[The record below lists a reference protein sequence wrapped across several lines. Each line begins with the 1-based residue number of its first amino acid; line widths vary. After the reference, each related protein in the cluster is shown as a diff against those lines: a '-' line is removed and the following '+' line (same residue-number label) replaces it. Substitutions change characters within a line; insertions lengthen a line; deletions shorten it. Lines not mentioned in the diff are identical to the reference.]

1 MFHRAKVEVEFGQV
15 YSTVGLGTT
24 VWSPLASGILSG
36 KHRDTKANKGTRL
49 TMEGL
54 DWLRE
59 RELTE
64 ARLKKVDKL
73 KAIAE
78 SLDLSL
84 PVMAL
89 AWCLKNPHV
98 STVILGASK
107 EAQLKENLGAVE
119 AQDLLTPAVLA
130 KIEKVLDNAPERPQF

>member
-1 MFHRAKVEVEFGQV
+1 
-15 YSTVGLGTT
+15 
-24 VWSPLASGILSG
+24 
-36 KHRDTKANKGTRL
+36 
-49 TMEGL
+49 MEGL

-73 KAIAE
+73 KTLAE
-78 SLDLSL
+78 SIDLSL

-107 EAQLKENLGAVE
+107 EAQLRENLGAVD
-119 AQDLLTPAVLA
+119 AQDKLTPAVMA
-130 KIEKVLDNAPERPQF
+130 RIEKMLDNAPVRPQF